1 MIDLSDGLSTDLSH
15 LCEESRVGALVHA
28 DSLPT
33 IDSSPESLAY
43 ALHGGEDYEL
53 LFTAPRNRRVPKKI
67 AGVTVTEIG
76 EILPSRR
83 SQMWLESEG
92 LRVPLKPKGWE
103 HFRKVD
109 GALDGQSGAISA
121 SFAEVES
128 RKPLLDW
135 TFRVSESTMQL
146 T

>member
-15 LCEESRVGALVHA
+15 ISEESRVGALLHA

-33 IDSSPESLAY
+33 IDNSPESLAY

-67 AGVTVTEIG
+67 AGVRVTEIG
-76 EILPSRR
+76 EVLPSRR

-92 LRVPLKPKGWE
+92 LRVPLKRKGGNTSGSSV
-103 HFRKVD
+103 FCRVRK
-109 GALDGQSGAISA
+109 S
-121 SFAEVES
+121 
-128 RKPLLDW
+128 LLDW
-135 TFRVSESTMQL
+135 TFRVSESTMPL